1 MSKDR
6 RSWATEPV
14 GKLRV
19 LVLSVA
25 VVVVFLNLW
34 VAATTLGT
42 NDVLL
47 FERFATGVRKVGPI
61 NIYGLHRD
69 RLYNHPP
76 LIGWMLLVMNHLVR
90 LGFSFPFLIPVPARL
105 PDLVTTPLIF
115 SVLPARRRLRPP

>member
-76 LIGWMLLVMNHLVR
+76 LIAWMLLVMNHLVR
-90 LGFSFPFLIPVPARL
+90 LGFSLPLPLRAPAPLANLATPPPSFAVPPA
-105 PDLVTTPLIF
+105 PPL
-115 SVLPARRRLRPP
+115 